1 MFFRSEAKMKKLVF
15 PPIVVVLIASIIP
28 TVLYPMMTKSQTEC
42 TATSK
47 KFQYNCNVLFINKKE
62 PMSGYSGIV
71 GATMPSMAMAHNVRP
86 SKFTEKEGM
95 AGHYEFTIQLEM
107 LGEWMFQYDISQPK
121 RDSVMEK
128 LIFDKTKSIAS
139 HKKHN
144 HSHHK
149 HSEHDH

>member
-1 MFFRSEAKMKKLVF
+1 MKKLVF
-15 PPIVVVLIASIIP
+15 PPIVVVLIASMIP

-42 TATSK
+42 IATLK

-86 SKFTEKEGM
+86 VKFTEKEGM

-107 LGEWMFQYDISQPK
+107 LGEWMFQYDITNPK
-121 RDSVMEK
+121 RDRVLEK
-128 LIFDKTKSIAS
+128 LVFDKTKSIAFD
-139 HKKHN
+139 KKHN

-149 HSEHDH
+149 NSDHKHSGHDH

>member
-1 MFFRSEAKMKKLVF
+1 MKKVVSPLIF
-15 PPIVVVLIASIIP
+15 IVLLASITP

-47 KFQYNCNVLFINKKE
+47 KFQYNCNVLFIDKKE
-62 PMSGYSGIV
+62 PMGGYSGIV
-71 GATMPSMAMAHNVRP
+71 GATMPSMAMAHNVKP
-86 SKFTEKEGM
+86 VKFTEKEGM
-95 AGHYEFTIQLEM
+95 AGHYEFIIQLEM

-121 RDSVMEK
+121 RDRVMEK

-144 HSHHK
+144 HS
-149 HSEHDH
+149 EHDH

>member
-1 MFFRSEAKMKKLVF
+1 MKKLVF
-15 PPIVVVLIASIIP
+15 PPTVFVLIASMIP

-62 PMSGYSGIV
+62 LMSGYSGIV

-86 SKFTEKEGM
+86 VKFTEKEGM

-107 LGEWMFQYDISQPK
+107 LGEWMFQYDITNPK
-121 RDSVMEK
+121 RDRVLEK
-128 LIFDKTKSIAS
+128 LVFDKTKSIAFD
-139 HKKHN
+139 KKHN

-149 HSEHDH
+149 NSDHKHSGHDH

>member
-1 MFFRSEAKMKKLVF
+1 MKKVGSPLIF
-15 PPIVVVLIASIIP
+15 IVLLASITP

-47 KFQYNCNVLFINKKE
+47 KFQYNCNVLFLHKKE
-62 PMSGYSGIV
+62 PMTGYSGIV
-71 GATMPSMAMAHNVRP
+71 GATMPSMAMAHNVKP
-86 SKFTEKEGM
+86 VKFTEKEGM
-95 AGHYEFTIQLEM
+95 AGHYEFIIQLEM

-121 RDSVMEK
+121 RDRVMEK

-139 HKKHN
+139 HEKHN
-144 HSHHK
+144 HSDHK

>member
-1 MFFRSEAKMKKLVF
+1 MVNLVTPLTF
-15 PPIVVVLIASIIP
+15 IVFLVSTAP
-28 TVLYPMMTKSQTEC
+28 TVLFPMMIKSQTDC

-47 KFQYNCNVLFINKKE
+47 KFQYNCNVLFFHKKE

-71 GATMPSMAMAHNVRP
+71 GAKMPSMAMAHNVKP
-86 SKFTEKEGM
+86 VKFSEKEGM

-107 LGEWMFQYDISQPK
+107 LGEWMFQYDISIPK
-121 RDSVMEK
+121 RDRVMEK
-128 LIFDKTKSIAS
+128 LIFNKTKSTAS

-149 HSEHDH
+149 HSDQKHSYHDH

>member
-1 MFFRSEAKMKKLVF
+1 MKKLVF
-15 PPIVVVLIASIIP
+15 PPIVVVLIASMIP

-71 GATMPSMAMAHNVRP
+71 GATMPSMAMAHNVIP
-86 SKFTEKEGM
+86 VKFTEKEGM

-107 LGEWMFQYDISQPK
+107 LGEWMFQYDITNPK
-121 RDSVMEK
+121 RDRVLEK
-128 LIFDKTKSIAS
+128 MVFDKTKSIAFD
-139 HKKHN
+139 KKHK

-149 HSEHDH
+149 NSDHKYLGHDH